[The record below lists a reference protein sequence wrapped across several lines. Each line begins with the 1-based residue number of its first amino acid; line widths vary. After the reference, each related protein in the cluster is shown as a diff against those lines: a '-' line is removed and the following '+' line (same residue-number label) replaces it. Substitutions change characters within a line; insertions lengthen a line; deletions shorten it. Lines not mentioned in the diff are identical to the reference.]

1 MSEPHPARAQ
11 IRVDPFGGHRVIL
24 APDRA
29 NRPYAYAK
37 SDPPVERGECPFC
50 PGMEHETP
58 PELFAIRDDAPN
70 ASGWLARVVPN
81 KFPALNHAT
90 DRAEGQAPWELV
102 EPGLGVHEVVIEHPD
117 HRWTWADASD
127 EEAQRVLAILRDR
140 AAAHAR
146 DERWAYTQ
154 IFRNEGREAGASLAH
169 PHTQVLSLPFV
180 PLPLAREAESFG
192 AHHAQTGRCL
202 MCDVI
207 ERERGLGDRWI
218 AGHGRAAAFAP
229 FAPRFAYETW
239 IAPTVHGARF
249 EESPDEV
256 LADVARILIDV
267 ARRMRRVLWR
277 FDHNWVL
284 HTRPRNP
291 LLPGVFHWHIEW
303 TTRLGRAAGF
313 ERATDTYINS
323 VSPEVA
329 AASLRAAG
337 E

>member
-1 MSEPHPARAQ
+1 MSDAHVARAQ
-11 IRVDPFGGHRVIL
+11 IRVDPFGGHRVII

-37 SDPPVERGECPFC
+37 SEPPVEHGDCPFC
-50 PGMEHETP
+50 PGRESETP
-58 PELFAIRDDAPN
+58 PEIVAVRDNAPD
-70 ASGWLARVVPN
+70 SRGWLARVVPN

-90 DRAEGQAPWELV
+90 DVFESEAPWEHI
-102 EPGLGVHEVVIEHPD
+102 EPGLGAHEVLIEHPD
-117 HRWTWADASD
+117 HRWTWADATA
-127 EEAQRVLAILRDR
+127 EEALRVLKILRDR
-140 AAAHAR
+140 AATHAL
-146 DERWAYTQ
+146 DKRWAYTQ

-169 PHTQVLSLPFV
+169 PHTQILSLPFV
-180 PLPLAREAESFG
+180 PLPLVREAESFG
-192 AHHAQTGRCL
+192 AHQANVGHCL

-207 ERERGLGDRWI
+207 ERERESGDRWI
-218 AGHGRAAAFAP
+218 AGNGRAAAFAP

-239 IAPTVHGARF
+239 IAPTVHEARF
-249 EESPDEV
+249 EESADEV
-256 LADVARILIDV
+256 LADVAQILIDV

-284 HTRPRNP
+284 HTQPQNP

-323 VSPEVA
+323 VPPEVA